1 MHSIAFQKQAFQ
13 KYEANQ
19 WFARNKSLLNTFKG
33 ESDIV
38 SSLITQYR
46 INPIRILEI
55 GSSAGYRLNYLKSL
69 FPSALVVGIDP
80 STDAIQEGMKLYPN
94 IELHVATADDLSM
107 FDDGFFDLV
116 IIGFV
121 LYVIDRSLLLKVVGE
136 IDRVLTDK
144 GLLIN
149 TDFFSEKAIQN
160 KYQHISDFEA
170 FSFKQRYENIF
181 LASEMYHLIHM
192 VSFNHSDLLPD
203 ATDDYFNKCSTTIL
217 KKDVSAAYK

>member
-1 MHSIAFQKQAFQ
+1 MS
-13 KYEANQ
+13 
-19 WFARNKSLLNTFKG
+19 
-33 ESDIV
+33 
-38 SSLITQYR
+38 
-46 INPIRILEI
+46 
-55 GSSAGYRLNYLKSL
+55 NYLKSL

-80 STDAIQEGMKLYPN
+80 STDAVEEGRKLYPN

-121 LYVIDRSLLLKVVGE
+121 FYVIDRSLLLKVVGE
-136 IDRVLTDK
+136 VDRILSDK

-149 TDFFSEKAIQN
+149 TDFYSEKAIKN
-160 KYQHISDFEA
+160 KYQHISEFEA

-192 VSFNHSDLLPD
+192 ASFNHNDHSSD